1 MDFGAALDVAI
12 GLIFIYLLVSLFVT
26 AVQEFISS
34 KLDKRSEYLIK
45 RISCLLSDGKAGWS
59 PELTKVWNNPLIK
72 VLKTDNV
79 SEDADTPHK
88 QLKKN
93 APSYI
98 PGPAFA
104 MALVDTLRPGGV
116 ANCTM
121 TDLKTAVESMDN
133 KELQTVLLPMLTG
146 AGDKLEVFQK
156 SVGDW
161 FDQAMDRT
169 SGVYKRWAQRITF
182 WLGFA
187 AALLF
192 NINTFGVIDTLW
204 RDPVARAAVVAQ
216 AQEAELPPPA
226 KVVAPAPETPAEGES
241 GDAAGEAAPES
252 PAAEAAEASD
262 SAPVLAAATE
272 VRRRSATDSI
282 RDLPL
287 PVGWTWENF
296 CQLGHYPHSGEPDKP
311 QLRTGKGA
319 KGYDFKCSGKPRGLA
334 FMIWQILL
342 TITGLAVTGLAVS
355 LGAPFW
361 FGMLQTIT
369 NIRST
374 GKKPDRTDGQTQK

>member
-26 AVQEFISS
+26 AVQEFVAS
-34 KLDKRSEYLIK
+34 KLNKRSEYLLK
-45 RISCLLSDGKAGWS
+45 RISCLLSDGSGEWS

-72 VLKTDNV
+72 VLKNDNV
-79 SEDADTPHK
+79 SEDASTPKK
-88 QLKKN
+88 QLWKN
-93 APSYI
+93 APSYV

-104 MALVDTLRPGGV
+104 VALVDTLRPGGV

-121 TDLKTAVESMDN
+121 DDLKSAVETMDN
-133 KELQTVLLPMLTG
+133 KELQAVLLPMITG
-146 AGDKLEVFQK
+146 AGDKLDVFQR
-156 SVGDW
+156 SVGQW
-161 FDQAMDRT
+161 FDAAMDRT

-182 WLGFA
+182 WLGFT

-226 KVVAPAPETPAEGES
+226 AVVAPES
-241 GDAAGEAAPES
+241 AAGEEDAGSSAAPPS
-252 PAAEAAEASD
+252 LVMAAE
-262 SAPVLAAATE
+262 TE
-272 VRRRSATDSI
+272 NRRRDANDAI

-296 CQLGHYPHSGEPDKP
+296 CQLSHYPHAGEPDKP
-311 QLRTGKGA
+311 RLRTGPGA
-319 KGYDFKCSGKPRGLA
+319 KGYDFKCTGVPRGLA
-334 FMIWQILL
+334 FTIWQILL
-342 TITGLAVTGLAVS
+342 TAGGLAVTGLAVS

-361 FGMLQTIT
+361 FGMLQTVT
-369 NIRST
+369 NIRSS
-374 GKKPDRTDGQTQK
+374 GKKPDRTDGQVQK